1 MRVTFSSK
9 SSQFEQ
15 RDRDYAERKLQR
27 LARYFRSARDAQ
39 VSHFEQRGRHQL
51 EVQLDLDGILLRAEE
66 RNHDLHVATDAVVN
80 KLEEQ
85 VKRLKGKIRNHKG
98 KADAPTVAA
107 ITSALAELPDEE
119 EGETPPAVVA
129 RKKRFA
135 IKPMSVEE
143 AALQMELLHHDFFAF
158 LNADTDLVSV
168 IYRRRD
174 GNFGLLEIEA

>member
-1 MRVTFSSK
+1 MRVTFNGK
-9 SSQFEQ
+9 SSQLEQ
-15 RDRDYAERKLQR
+15 RDRDYAELKLQR
-27 LARYFRSARDAQ
+27 LARYFGSAREAH
-39 VSHFEQRGRHQL
+39 VTHVEQRGRHQM
-51 EVQLDLDGILLRAEE
+51 EIQVDLDGILIRAEE
-66 RNHDLHVATDAVVN
+66 RNHDIHVATDAVVE

-85 VKRLKGKIRNHKG
+85 VKRLKGRIRNHKG
-98 KADAPTVAA
+98 KADAPTVAT
-107 ITSALAELPDEE
+107 ITSALAELPEQD
-119 EGETPPAVVA
+119 GQETPPAVVA
-129 RKKRFA
+129 RRKRFA